1 MQPWP
6 PRQPPPKTKRA
17 SLSRGPSKPGKE
29 ENYFFFFAA
38 FFFAGF
44 LVAHFIRFV
53 LPSITTLDR
62 IVMLSHV

>member
-1 MQPWP
+1 MVAAAAT
-6 PRQPPPKTKRA
+6 PKTKRA

-29 ENYFFFFAA
+29 GNYFFFLA

-44 LVAHFIRFV
+44 LVAHFIRFI
-53 LPSITTLDR
+53 LPSTTTLNG